1 MILTVTLNASVDI
14 TYLLDKFQLGK
25 TNRALNITKTA
36 GGKGLN
42 VTRVLNQVGNK
53 AVATGIIGGT
63 TGSFIKS
70 RLNEQEI
77 KHHFFEIDQE
87 SRNNI
92 SIITGKLQ
100 TEILEAGPKLSSET
114 CTNFLN
120 FYHEIIKDFDTIV
133 VSGSLSQG
141 LNHDYYSKLT
151 EVAVNEGKK
160 LLLDTSGSA
169 LKASISSSIKP
180 MLIKPNEHELE
191 SLINRKVEVKDMGVL
206 KKYLSMPLFNGIE
219 WIVLTLGSEGALVKH
234 RECFYEVKVPK
245 INAINAIGSG
255 DSVVAGLAL
264 GIDQNES
271 TEKILLRSMA
281 YGVLNALDEH
291 SGHLKLDEL
300 DAIKNNI
307 IINRV

>member
-1 MILTVTLNASVDI
+1 
-14 TYLLDKFQLGK
+14 
-25 TNRALNITKTA
+25 
-36 GGKGLN
+36 
-42 VTRVLNQVGNK
+42 
-53 AVATGIIGGT
+53 
-63 TGSFIKS
+63 
-70 RLNEQEI
+70 
-77 KHHFFEIDQE
+77 
-87 SRNNI
+87 
-92 SIITGKLQ
+92 
-100 TEILEAGPKLSSET
+100 
-114 CTNFLN
+114 
-120 FYHEIIKDFDTIV
+120 
-133 VSGSLSQG
+133 
-141 LNHDYYSKLT
+141 
-151 EVAVNEGKK
+151 
-160 LLLDTSGSA
+160 
-169 LKASISSSIKP
+169 

-291 SGHLKLDEL
+291 PGHLKLDEL

-307 IINRV
+307 TINRV